1 MYSTREIFFFNKI
14 PFCLTVL
21 MPIFLVTGPFL
32 PDLAISICS
41 ALFLINSYKNKL
53 INYYKNNFFIVFF
66 FFYIYLNVSALLSSN
81 IIFSL
86 ETSLPYIRYGIF
98 SLSTWYL
105 LNNDE
110 GKLLKYFFY
119 SFLCVFSILIID
131 GIYQAFNKY
140 NLFNYPLLNNRVS
153 SFFGDELILGS
164 FLSRNY
170 SFFIGSF
177 LFLLNLC
184 KISKKIIYL
193 TYTVLVFI
201 PVLVFLSGERSS
213 FFYTIIAM
221 ICIILFS
228 SKYIKFFLLISTFL
242 ISIISFNN
250 YGNFANRIFGETKI
264 QLTTNTQEGKR
275 LNIFSKVHEDHY
287 KSAIKIFKDHPITG
301 AGPRSFRIKC
311 VEDKYIISN
320 QSCITHPHNTYVQL
334 LSETGIIGFL
344 YIFIIFFILCFYF
357 FKIIYEKY
365 LLNHEINIFKVCL
378 LMSFVI
384 TLWPVIPSG
393 NFFSN
398 WLNVIYYLPVGFF
411 IWIYKKE
418 QKTKI

>member
-1 MYSTREIFFFNKI
+1 
-14 PFCLTVL
+14 
-21 MPIFLVTGPFL
+21 
-32 PDLAISICS
+32 
-41 ALFLINSYKNKL
+41 
-53 INYYKNNFFIVFF
+53 
-66 FFYIYLNVSALLSSN
+66 
-81 IIFSL
+81 
-86 ETSLPYIRYGIF
+86 
-98 SLSTWYL
+98 
-105 LNNDE
+105 
-110 GKLLKYFFY
+110 
-119 SFLCVFSILIID
+119 
-131 GIYQAFNKY
+131 
-140 NLFNYPLLNNRVS
+140 
-153 SFFGDELILGS
+153 
-164 FLSRNY
+164 
-170 SFFIGSF
+170 
-177 LFLLNLC
+177 
-184 KISKKIIYL
+184 
-193 TYTVLVFI
+193 
-201 PVLVFLSGERSS
+201 
-213 FFYTIIAM
+213 M

-311 VEDKYIISN
+311 SDDKYIISN
-320 QSCITHPHNTYVQL
+320 QSCVTHPHNTYIQL

-357 FKIIYEKY
+357 FKMIYEKY
-365 LLNHEINIFKVCL
+365 LLNHEINIFKVYL

-384 TLWPVIPSG
+384 TLCPVIPSG